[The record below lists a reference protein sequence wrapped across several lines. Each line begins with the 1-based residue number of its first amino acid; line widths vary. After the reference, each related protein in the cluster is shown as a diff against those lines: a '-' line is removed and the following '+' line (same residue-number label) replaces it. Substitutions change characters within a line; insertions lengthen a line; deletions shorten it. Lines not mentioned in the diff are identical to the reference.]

1 MTTERQEQM
10 DPRRMVAS
18 MAKALGIDVDP
29 EAYAA
34 QVVRTGDKIILPEG
48 AHIPEVVEA
57 LTKEYEKEK
66 QKVSIK
72 ASITCAP
79 WDGAMALQKAITE
92 ELGLAI
98 AVETP
103 GGWFSPDRPPEEIE
117 VEVDLDKTISVRWG
131 RFELPTMT
139 GAIVQT
145 QVGRNPSGEFEF
157 VAQLTTVRRWESRA
171 RRILDRM
178 RVIAARESIHRGKA
192 FSIKFY
198 DNDGEELPIPTP
210 KFFRFSD
217 QQPLFRKSLE
227 NAIDRNVFTPIR
239 HAAELQKMGES
250 LKRGV
255 LFAGQY
261 GVGKTMLASYI
272 AQYAVKHGWTFIY
285 VKDSEELPN
294 ALRYAQRYQPVVVF
308 AEDVDRI
315 AGEERTS
322 EVNNLLNQLDGVDSK
337 SAQIM
342 TILTSNHS
350 DKVNAAMRRPGRI
363 DMVLQV
369 LPPDAETITRMVK
382 SFVGTSLAQNADLTG
397 ISKVLEGFAPAY
409 IKEACGRARLEALRR
424 TGNFNDPINGDDLKT
439 VAQEVAAER
448 NLFVANEADN
458 TKVTGLADVGK
469 GFSVM
474 ASIINKAAGTDV
486 VKKPHRTEEEE
497 H

>member
-1 MTTERQEQM
+1 MTTQRDEQL
-10 DPRRMVAS
+10 DPRKMVAS

-29 EAYAA
+29 EVFAA
-34 QVVRTGDKIILPEG
+34 EVVRKGDKIILPEN
-48 AHIPEVVEA
+48 AHIPEIIEA
-57 LTKEYEKEK
+57 LTRDYEKEK

-72 ASITCAP
+72 ASVTCAP

-92 ELGLAI
+92 ELGLSI

-131 RFELPTMT
+131 RFELPSMT

-145 QVGRNPSGEFEF
+145 QVGRNPRGEFEF
-157 VAQLTTVRRWESRA
+157 VAQLTTVRRWEQRA
-171 RRILDRM
+171 RRILERM
-178 RVIAARESIHRGKA
+178 RVIANTESIHRGKA

-198 DNDGEELPIPTP
+198 DNDGEELAIPTP

-239 HAAELQKMGES
+239 HAAELMKMGES

-350 DKVNAAMRRPGRI
+350 DKVNQAMRRPGRI

-369 LPPDAETITRMVK
+369 LPPDAETISRMVK
-382 SFVGTSLAQNADLTG
+382 SFVGAGLDPKADLTG
-397 ISKVLEGFAPAY
+397 VSNVLEGYAPAY

-424 TGNFNDPINGDDLKT
+424 TGTLNAPINGEDLKT
-439 VAQEVAAER
+439 VAMEVAAER
-448 NLFVANEADN
+448 NMFIANEVDN
-458 TKVTGLADVGK
+458 TKAQGLAEVGK

-474 ASIINKAAGTDV
+474 ANIINKAAGSDV
-486 VKKPHRTEEEE
+486 VRKHAHVAEEE
-497 H
+497 